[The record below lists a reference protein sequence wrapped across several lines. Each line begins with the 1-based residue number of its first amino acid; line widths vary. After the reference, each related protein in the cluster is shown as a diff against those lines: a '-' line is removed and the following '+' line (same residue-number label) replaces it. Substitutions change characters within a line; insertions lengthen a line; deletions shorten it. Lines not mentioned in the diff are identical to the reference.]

1 MAKKKKKKK
10 KDDEANVYFTLLKN
24 DRAMIFVQDSE
35 YKGKQYLQIVEKWRT
50 EQEAE
55 DDVDDWKFSKKIISL
70 PLDSKEDRKS
80 IADKFIR
87 MFRKAFKPNKKG

>member
-1 MAKKKKKKK
+1 MAKKKKKKSS
-10 KDDEANVYFTLLKN
+10 DGANLYFSILKN
-24 DRAMIFVQDSE
+24 DRAKIFVQESE

-70 PLDSKEDRKS
+70 PLDSREDRKS
-80 IADKFIR
+80 IAEKFIR
-87 MFRKAFKPNKKG
+87 MFRKAFKPSKKG